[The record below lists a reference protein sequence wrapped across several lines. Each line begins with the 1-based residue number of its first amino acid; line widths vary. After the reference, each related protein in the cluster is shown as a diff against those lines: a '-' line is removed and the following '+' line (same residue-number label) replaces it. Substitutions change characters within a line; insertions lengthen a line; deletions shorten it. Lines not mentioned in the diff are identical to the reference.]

1 MAISID
7 GTTGISASG
16 NITGNNVITTS
27 TFAPASV
34 STAGNVTG
42 SYILGDGSLLTGL
55 SGSSISSG
63 TSNVTVVSS
72 GGNVTTSVGGTS
84 NVAVFATTGAFI
96 TGVLS
101 ATGNITGG
109 NISATNHTGTTV
121 SVSGTV
127 TAASVVGGVIT
138 GTSTSVSGT
147 TTAASVVGGVIT
159 GTSVSAS
166 GAVTGAALTGTSL
179 TVSTGNVSCGNI
191 VNANGNAVGNIG
203 SSSLYFNTVFAKA
216 TSAQYADLAEM
227 YVADQKYPPGT
238 ILEFGGANE
247 VTQTTRGH
255 STAVAGIVSTNPSY
269 LMNAT
274 QTGNNVVA
282 VALVGRVPCRVV
294 GTIQKGDR
302 LVSSAIAGTATAYNP
317 SEYQPGCIIGKAL
330 EDYNSINDGVIEVAV
345 GRN

>member
-1 MAISID
+1 MSTQVQYRRGSATQNDAFTGALAEITVDTPNGTLRVHNGVSTGGSNIATVAYVTSAISAL
-7 GTTGISASG
+7 SA
-16 NITGNNVITTS
+16 N
-27 TFAPASV
+27 
-34 STAGNVTG
+34 
-42 SYILGDGSLLTGL
+42 
-55 SGSSISSG
+55 SISSG
-63 TSNVTVVSS
+63 TSNVSVLSS
-72 GGNVTTSVGGTS
+72 GGNILIGVGGANIVVFTS
-84 NVAVFATTGAFI
+84 AGIENRMGN
-96 TGVLS
+96 
-101 ATGNITGG
+101 ATGNIG
-109 NISATNHTGTTV
+109 NS
-121 SVSGTV
+121 
-127 TAASVVGGVIT
+127 TA
-138 GTSTSVSGT
+138 
-147 TTAASVVGGVIT
+147 
-159 GTSVSAS
+159 
-166 GAVTGAALTGTSL
+166 
-179 TVSTGNVSCGNI
+179 
-191 VNANGNAVGNIG
+191 
-203 SSSLYFNTVFAKA
+203 YFNTAFVKS

-238 ILEFGGANE
+238 VLEFGGANE

-274 QTGNNVVA
+274 QTGDNVVA